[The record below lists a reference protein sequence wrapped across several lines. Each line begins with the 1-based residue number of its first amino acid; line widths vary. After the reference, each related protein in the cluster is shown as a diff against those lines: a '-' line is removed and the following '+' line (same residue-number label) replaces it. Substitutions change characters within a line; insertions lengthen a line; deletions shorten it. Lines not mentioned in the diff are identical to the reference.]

1 MCVCIYSY
9 PVSISGFNYI
19 FLVRNTLNNKYP
31 PSYSYLYSSQ
41 ITPNASFPPVFTRTT
56 QTTKE
61 RKPASRSSI
70 PLTPSSCIIRTTSS
84 CHPRDADSGFI
95 RLAHTHAKPAGLST
109 TAATKHVAALT
120 RPALSAR
127 VSTHFVSPR
136 TNQLHHINQL
146 LGEKPQRINRTELMQ
161 QYLFSTATSL
171 LLGMEP
177 TRYILFIPLHSPEN
191 PS

>member
-1 MCVCIYSY
+1 MGKKKNKKKRMVYPQGIYERAVPRMCVCIYSY

-70 PLTPSSCIIRTTSS
+70 PLTPSSCIIRILRRRAT
-84 CHPRDADSGFI
+84 
-95 RLAHTHAKPAGLST
+95 LATPIPVL
-109 TAATKHVAALT
+109 
-120 RPALSAR
+120 
-127 VSTHFVSPR
+127 FVSPIPTR
-136 TNQLHHINQL
+136 NLQGFPRQRRPSMWPRSHDQLFPR
-146 LGEKPQRINRTELMQ
+146 EYRRI
-161 QYLFSTATSL
+161 SSL
-171 LLGMEP
+171 LEP
-177 TRYILFIPLHSPEN
+177 TNSITSTNYLEKNHNE
-191 PS
+191 